1 MNTILRNNSDELNE
15 LQNTKSENIRKTI
28 GRLFADRISETS
40 EITLFQEMDINRD
53 EYISLLEL
61 KIFLKKSGLK
71 LTDDEIHSFLISID
85 LNKDN
90 KIGINEFI
98 KFVTNG
104 FKIISSSAKRVSSE
118 EVEMPSSRRSRTL
131 DTTPISVLVDRLMD
145 EITRFLLIY
154 FIIK

>member
-1 MNTILRNNSDELNE
+1 MNSILRKNSNE
-15 LQNTKSENIRKTI
+15 INDLQNTKSENIRKAI
-28 GRLFADRISETS
+28 GRLFADRISQSS
-40 EITLFQEMDINRD
+40 EITLFQEMDINKD

-61 KIFLKKSGLK
+61 KIFLKKSGLN

-104 FKIISSSAKRVSSE
+104 YNVISSSAKRVSSE
-118 EVEMPSSRRSRTL
+118 EVEMPARRSRLL
-131 DTTPISVLVDRLMD
+131 DTTPISVLVDRLME
-145 EITRFLLIY
+145 EITRYLTF
-154 FIIK
+154 FFKN

>member
-1 MNTILRNNSDELNE
+1 
-15 LQNTKSENIRKTI
+15 
-28 GRLFADRISETS
+28 
-40 EITLFQEMDINRD
+40 MDINRD